1 MGSKSKSE
9 GRMSQFVEGWA
20 TLQVVRAGSSRLFWL
35 ALLLACLSGSLA
47 AQSVTKT
54 APGTVNAGATVNYS
68 IEVTNDSGS
77 SLSSISIQD
86 VFPSLVSYV
95 SAAGTNWTCTES
107 GGVVTC
113 TLSGS
118 LADGASSTLGLTG
131 TAGAPAED
139 TVTTNTVNLLVSGTQ
154 EATDSANTTVT
165 ADADLTLD
173 KSIVDGANRVNALT
187 VRGGDAVAFAVSV
200 TNTGPSPART
210 LQVRDVLPAG
220 FSYVSGAGSNW
231 SCAAAS
237 GTVTCTY
244 GVDLA
249 ANATAAELVI
259 NTTSPI
265 IDGTRDNTATA
276 RSIGDAAA
284 TFPFSSDTVT
294 VTLFRE
300 ADLRVTKSA
309 SPASALSGQ
318 PISYTYQVT
327 NNGPASATNLT
338 LTDVVDRAGL
348 PGTPTVTTGAANWSC
363 AWSGSPAVGESQL
376 DCSATA
382 SLPATGSNT
391 TTFTVE
397 ITAPTVNST
406 ITLSNQATVNADEA
420 LPTPANNSS
429 QTVDVEVVPAADL
442 SITARTSPSADQDA
456 ESIFDYS
463 VQVNNA
469 GPSTANNVVLT
480 DTVPAGALIRSASGS
495 GWSCEINQVVGSYR
509 CLRST
514 LASGASASINVS
526 TQLPRNPPTAGA
538 LTGVIGSGT
547 ASVSS
552 STADPASSNNSDAP
566 FDVTVAAV
574 WNLSIEKTASSPVV
588 VPGQSFQYFL
598 TVDNLGPSDLS
609 GGIRPELSDD
619 FDADLRG
626 GLDACG
632 VGSTV
637 PCWQCESTPRI
648 AQLSV
653 LDSDVTGLTGV
664 SGARQIAVS
673 PDRTHAF
680 VAGRFDGSIAV
691 LTRATA
697 RAAGFGELTYATFN
711 EDATAPRALAVHPS
725 GSWLVSADE
734 GASGS
739 LWVQSF
745 DSATSVLGTATA
757 VLTDLDGAAD
767 LEFNA
772 DGDVLY
778 IAESGSDTI
787 RIVAFDST
795 SASVSA
801 VGQVS
806 RSASGPNPVL
816 LDGVSRL
823 ALSADGSYLYAGATG
838 DRAIVGFLVDASTG
852 NLAALSTASVQPEV
866 GGQQIPFTALATSP
880 AGDEL
885 YAGGG
890 SRVLVYAVNASG
902 LLGSFEATSATAIP
916 ARLIDGVSDL
926 VVSPD
931 GDSLFVTA
939 TNDSAVSVFTRDAM
953 GDMVFQRSQALPDSL
968 LANGLAVD
976 AFGETLHV
984 VAGSSDP
991 AGSTEPDRS
1000 LVFTFSTAPTGG
1012 CEGVRPGDVISGDIS
1027 NLALDL
1033 PVGKTVTVVVDAGL
1047 SAGISSSIEEIDNIA
1062 SLVDAASASLND
1074 NALIEIRNATEVA
1087 VSMTA
1092 PGQRPVPG
1100 TEFAY
1105 TIEITNDGPGNLTGL
1120 AVLSEPPIFGGA
1132 NITGFVGGS
1141 LEWQCEATGNACCTS
1156 GGTPA
1161 QCGQIQPTPF
1171 VPGALSATPS
1181 QPNGHRVD
1189 MPSDSTLTFT
1199 LRGDLDSNSVPG
1211 ADLTSQVQLT
1221 MPDGI
1226 DPFVEADLS
1235 DSLTVVIDSQ
1245 ADLYVIKE
1253 SLGVVANTDPPVVEY
1268 LITVGNSGPSNVA
1281 GLTLSDPLNDPS
1293 DPVFDVAGSSWTC
1306 QVTDPGVDA
1315 ARTCCSYSGS
1325 ACAATDITTPQ
1336 SGAIAQNLALANGA
1350 EAQFILFAPVTAAGV
1365 ASVLNTA
1372 TVSAPPGVTD
1382 DDATNDESTAQARL
1396 LSTANLMLNKQI
1408 LGGTTQTPGE
1418 QVQFVINLESEGPD
1432 DVPVVIQD
1440 LLPPDLDNVT
1450 WTCEATTPI
1459 PGDLSYS
1466 FFPPPSPDVIQ
1477 PVDVV
1482 TSADGRHVYVLAAGG
1497 EFTAGE
1503 IKPASL
1509 IVYERNVVP
1518 GPAFG
1523 QLTEIDLEID
1533 GVNDDDDSG
1542 LAVEFLADARAM
1554 EISPDQRHLYVASG
1568 TPGAVVVFRRD
1579 VVSQSETFGHL
1590 TFVEARANG
1599 SDQPVDQT
1607 TPVSG
1612 LGGATAVRVSQDGA
1626 HVYVAAREEN
1636 AVAIFRRDTGTGV
1649 LSFQGKVE
1657 GPLGLFDPNSPDPL
1671 NPDLLDQNDVALR
1684 GALSIDIPPEDDF
1697 VYVTARGPVNLFSG
1711 TSWTSAS
1718 DRAAE
1723 GTQSYFVPNTPGIAV
1738 KYLELGQAAPIAST
1752 ADLTLSFKHIYSLD
1766 WATSC
1771 YDVGVLEISRDGG
1784 VTWDDVLELDGQA
1797 FVTGG
1802 YGAEVQ
1808 NGLEGNPLS
1817 GRAGWC
1823 RNSPG
1828 WSTGTFTDVEV
1839 DLSGISFP
1847 NGTIMIRFG
1856 LGEGTSFGNPGWW
1869 IDDIRLFNGTSPAG
1883 DIIADGA
1890 EGGSGGASIT
1900 VLSRV
1905 TDDSDANYGDLVPA
1919 DFLSLPNG
1927 ANLATM
1933 DASGLSYYIGSAD
1946 DQSITHFSRVSGE
1959 AGLDLVERVTLTASI
1974 EPPISAD
1981 SLSGLAAIEVS
1992 GDGEHLIASGAAVD
2006 RLVVFRRSPLSGELE
2021 AQQEL
2026 ELGEPAN
2033 DPVNGGIVGVRGIA
2047 FSNDGQQVFTVTSN
2061 NQLGVFARRAPDP
2074 TFGFLEAIIDGQDD
2088 GFTSDASGLL
2098 GARATAVSDDGRF
2111 VFVASFGQIASPQS
2125 GALVVLERDAGSTEP
2140 GRHLRFRQA
2149 LRNSI
2154 GGVTGMDGAIDLTV
2168 VDQDIYV
2175 AAERSNAVN
2184 HFRQDPTT
2192 GVVAFIASY
2201 VNGGAITGMSGAAAV
2216 VASPNGQQVYVAG
2229 RFDHAVAIFSRDPLT
2244 GALSFVGEAR
2254 NGEDGVFG
2262 MLGANAMA
2270 MSVDGEQLY
2279 VAARESNA
2287 VVVLDRDGDTL
2298 THRQTFFDGTE
2309 GAVLTSPTGIAVT
2322 NIVANRESTSEHVLV
2337 TSLDGNAVTVLK
2349 RLTDP
2354 TQPDLLGN
2362 IRFQQALI
2370 DGIGGVDGLRSPRGI
2385 VVDPNNDRVYVV
2397 SDDDDALVIFDRN
2410 TSPSGALFGNLAPL
2424 EIRRLGV
2431 GGVIGLDR
2439 PYGVAVSEGARR
2451 NIYVASLGGQS
2462 LTAFVRRSGSSCP
2475 AAGSGNLSEEVLI
2488 AAGGTVQFVITG
2500 TINPGAQDPL
2510 NNTATLEDVPG
2521 DPINNMGDTSAS
2533 SPEAMLV
2540 PHSELSVDKDNNQLS
2555 IVAGETTNY
2564 RIVVSNDGP
2573 SHARNVRIQDLLS
2586 LNPQFDESSAVW
2598 SCTAV
2603 GTGLLDREETRAEE
2617 GTSQAGLLGASGVVW
2632 TAAANPLLTERVYVT
2647 GVLGDALAVFS
2658 IDPVSGVLVP
2668 ETALSLVEGGSDAG
2682 GDPISGMRGARAVAA
2697 SSTGDNLYIVSQV
2710 DNSILV
2716 VDVSDDATGSLDIV
2730 QVLDDSMM
2738 NLEALDQLTD
2748 VVVSGDDANVY
2759 VAAANSNAIYVFDR
2773 LPSGQLSYSAVV
2785 TTDTSILIG
2794 GVSDLIMGPEDA
2806 HLYAAGTN
2814 DSAVAVFER
2823 DATGDLTHIQT
2834 RSSPSTPGL
2843 GGVTALAF
2851 DPAGEQLYALA
2862 RDDESIV
2869 VFNRNND
2876 DMDSQFGRLL
2886 SGVNQRI
2893 DRTTV
2898 PDLISPR
2905 DLVVSPDGSA
2915 AYVSSYGR
2923 NALLAFNRDRET
2935 GQLDYI
2941 TRYVDGSDDVGLTGA
2956 SALAIS
2962 PNGSEL
2968 VATSLLD
2975 DSVTRFTLSGFSRCE
2990 VDTDTGDVDLL
3001 VDIAAQGEVIIDL
3014 EVAVNPE
3021 VAPGGGAVPC
3031 PAPLDPERS
3040 CVVNT
3045 ADVQWTQGGTTRTLI
3060 ATDASF
3066 LDRAANL
3073 VISKN
3078 DSLAEFRGLAGA
3090 TAIDGTDLL
3099 GGHVYVAAPNE
3110 PGIGVYALEEVLGA
3124 PTGDYPLR
3132 FVEVLISGED
3142 GVSQLNGVSDVLVSP
3157 DGRHV
3162 YASSALDSAVVAFER
3177 TPISGELTIQAIYRN
3192 NNGGVS
3198 GLSGPRAMA
3207 MDSSGQFLYV
3217 AAENANS
3224 VVVFAREND
3233 PNAEGFGDLA
3243 WQASVQNGTD
3253 GVQDMIAPVHLSMA
3267 PDDRHIYVAA
3277 PGSNAVTVLRRE
3289 VDDNEPGFG
3298 NLTWIQSRRNLTGNV
3313 VGLLGVSRVLVSPD
3327 GEFVY
3332 AAGTGNNA
3340 VVVFDRISSATDNA
3354 FGRLTFIEAAVDGNG
3369 FSGLAGASDLA
3380 LLGAD
3385 ASLLAVTSPDTDSV
3399 ALLERDIANG
3409 SLSFLSQITEGD
3421 VQPGPVVVDGL
3432 LGTNALFA
3440 LPGESRLYAAS
3451 STPGAIVALDQA
3463 AGQYDFA
3470 GSVIQG
3476 DGGAVPGED
3485 VVYVIEVVNEG
3496 PSRVE
3501 NARVTDIFPPQ
3512 FQVVSWECSFGTPIL
3527 SSCPSSGTGN
3537 IDVLVDIDAG
3547 DALTFVATAQLRSD
3561 ASGVVTNRA
3570 TVTVPPGVVDLDP
3583 SSSEAVD
3590 DDTVV
3595 RARSDLAVTF
3605 AGLPA
3610 TLVAGA
3616 DLSYQ
3621 LNVENIGSS
3630 DSRGARV
3637 VHRLPEAFGQT
3648 AWVCEADREPGTL
3661 SLQPAPL
3668 SVLGT
3673 TRASAI
3679 SGDGRHVYVT
3689 GDTDAGVPAVVVFS
3703 RNTISGELQNIQL
3716 VENLTIEPDPDGD
3729 RVIDGLAG
3737 ARALSFS
3744 SDDRFLYVLGYADDA
3759 IAVFERDL
3767 ATGELIFLQV
3777 VRDNI
3782 GLVDGLGGAVALALS
3797 ENEEQIYIAGQ
3808 LDNAIAV
3815 FDRDASSGQVSFVQV
3830 LRNGVDGI
3838 EDLSFPSD
3846 LLVTDSDATVLVA
3859 SSGADALLR
3868 FDRAANGQ
3876 LTFAESVIDGQ
3887 VVEIGVDSFI
3897 VDGLGGV
3904 RSMVLSDDGRWL
3916 YTYGRTGVDQ
3926 VLAVFERTA
3935 PDQLVPT
3942 RALRENDP
3950 VGVPPVPL
3958 TGLISASGLELT
3970 EDGQQLYLA
3979 GLDDLQANRSLAAF
3993 RILEGADLQFLGRF
4007 EGSAA
4012 DQPGAVHSLTASAD
4026 GRHIYSNGA
4035 GFENTDIWQLLGGSI
4050 CGRAGEVIVLDA
4062 VDLEAGGVLTYEIST
4077 NVLANARGEVTLD
4090 AVIDP
4095 AVAREDTDL
4104 ANNVDSE
4111 TLQISVEAALEV
4123 IKTRSTDPI
4132 VAGEPVIW
4140 DILINNNGPSS
4151 LLGVDVQDALP
4162 ALPGAIA
4169 NPMAAG
4175 VVSGSAQ
4182 WVCLGDD
4189 HLDASQS
4196 FVTSELAGARGVAF
4210 SPDGLWAAAASQTG
4224 DSLTLYQ
4231 RSPAT
4236 GALVEVDQ
4244 VVDGDDIVD
4253 QDNVVIG
4260 VVSGL
4265 DGAFDVAF
4273 SPDQAHLVV
4282 ASADS
4287 NALAVFALDSDNAEL
4302 DFVESKFD
4310 DPPQGQPDEVFNL
4323 NEPVRVKF
4331 SPDGERVVVAAR
4343 GSNAMTVFT
4352 RQSVSGSLT
4361 WLESWRSGL
4370 NDLPLNAL
4378 DGISDL
4384 VFSPD
4389 GAFIYVAATEND
4401 SVGIFRRD
4409 EAGNISWVRSLAN
4422 GQAQPNGSVVGL
4434 GLVQSLAISPKGR
4447 HLYAVSLSEDSLT
4460 LFERNEATGELVLQE
4475 HYRDGVAGFE
4485 SLDGANGVLVSP
4497 DGENVIVSARNDA
4510 SIVVFS
4516 RDWSDGRVRTIE
4528 IENDPSLLDVRR
4540 MSIAPD
4546 GGSVLVSS
4554 GDQGGTIINL
4564 RRQPEGY
4571 CGLDS
4576 SSSDELLDTVD
4587 IAAGGALRYQVE
4599 ALVHPGARGVL
4610 ENTVSLTAPPNTVV
4624 LPGSQMSDTE
4634 SGPIAVVSDL
4644 SLVKTID
4651 GDASSLI
4658 GGGLVRFVLDITNDG
4673 PSHAFGARLQDFLPP
4688 AIVGSF
4694 WTCQPLPSGTSQSVC
4709 PVSGNGDLDEI
4720 VDVVAGERLLVI
4732 IDAQIASDFL
4742 GQITNTAV
4750 VTESVDSSDPDQ
4762 GNNSSTVTATV
4773 SAVADVAIAKLV
4785 NPTALIAGELVEFT
4799 LLIDNFG
4806 PSDAQSV
4813 SYTDL
4818 IPPEFIDPQWT
4829 CVESGGAVCP
4839 TVSGIG
4845 DVIDTVALP
4854 SGGRLEYTIL
4864 AQVDP
4869 FQAAPSVLS
4878 NEAQVVVSGTDVSD
4892 PDLGNNTSLVELA
4905 VVGSEADL
4913 SVRKTA
4919 STNNG
4924 LPGDALSYEIVVA
4937 NAGPSGSIEARII
4950 DLMPPELIN
4959 VTWSCQATGGA
4970 VCPVAIGTDDI
4981 DLSLSFPPDSGL
4993 VIDVVAEIDPAAT
5006 ASPDVRIINRVEVAP
5021 VEGAID
5027 PELGNNQA
5035 AAVTVL
5041 DLDVMFRDRFEDR
5054 NALNGDAEQ

>member
-1 MGSKSKSE
+1 M
-9 GRMSQFVEGWA
+9 
-20 TLQVVRAGSSRLFWL
+20 VRAGSSRLLWL
-35 ALLLACLSGSLA
+35 TLLLVCLSGSLA

-68 IEVTNDSGS
+68 IEVTNDSGG
-77 SLSSISIQD
+77 SLSNISIQD
-86 VFPSLVSYV
+86 TFPSLVSYV
-95 SAAGTNWTCTES
+95 SASGTNWACTES

-118 LADGASSTLGLTG
+118 LADGASSTLALTG

-139 TVTTNTVNLLVSGTQ
+139 TVTTNTVNLLVNGTQ

-210 LQVRDVLPAG
+210 LQVRDTLPAG
-220 FSYVSGAGSNW
+220 FSFVSGIGTNW
-231 SCAAAS
+231 SCTAAS
-237 GTVTCTY
+237 AVVTCTY

-249 ANATAAELVI
+249 ASATAPELVI

-276 RSIGDAAA
+276 RSIGDAAG
-284 TFPFSSDTVT
+284 TFPFPSDTVT

-309 SPASALSGQ
+309 SPASVLSGQ

-338 LTDVVDRAGL
+338 LTDVFDRAGL
-348 PGTPTVTTGAANWSC
+348 PGTPIVTAGAANWSC
-363 AWSGSPAVGESQL
+363 VWSGSPAVGESQL
-376 DCSATA
+376 DCSAAA
-382 SLPATGSNT
+382 SLPATAGSNS
-391 TTFTVE
+391 TTFTVQ

-406 ITLSNQATVNADEA
+406 ITLGNQATVNADEA

-429 QTVDVEVVPAADL
+429 QAVSVEVVPAADL
-442 SITARTSPSADQDA
+442 SLTARTSPAANQSA
-456 ESIFDYS
+456 ESVFAYN

-469 GPSTANNVVLT
+469 GPSTANSVVLT
-480 DTVPAGALIRSASGS
+480 DTVPAGALIRSASGT
-495 GWSCEINQVVGSYR
+495 GWSCDINQVTGTYR

-514 LASGASASINVS
+514 LDSGASSTVTVS
-526 TQLPRNPPTAGA
+526 TQLPRNPPTAGT
-538 LTGVIGSGT
+538 LSGPISSGT

-552 STADPASSNNSDAP
+552 ATADPDSSNNSDAP
-566 FDVTVAAV
+566 FSVTVAAV
-574 WNLSIEKTASSPVV
+574 WDLSIEKTASSPVV
-588 VPGQSFQYFL
+588 VPGQSFQYFI

-609 GGIRPELSDD
+609 GGIRPALSDD
-619 FDADLRG
+619 FDANLRG

-637 PCWQCESTPRI
+637 PCWQCESAPRLT
-648 AQLSV
+648 QLSV
-653 LDSDVTGLTGV
+653 LDSDVTGLTGI
-664 SGARQIAVS
+664 SGARQIAVT
-673 PDRTHAF
+673 PDRSHAF

-697 RAAGFGELTYATFN
+697 RAAGFGELTYSSFN
-711 EDATAPRALAVHPS
+711 GDATAPSALAVHP
-725 GSWLVSADE
+725 GGGWLVSADA
-734 GASGS
+734 GSAGS

-745 DSATSVLGTATA
+745 DSSTSVLGTATA

-778 IAESGSDTI
+778 IAESGSDRI
-787 RIVAFDST
+787 RIVAFDSG
-795 SASVSA
+795 SGAVSA
-801 VGQVS
+801 IGQVT
-806 RSASGPNPVL
+806 RNASGPNPVL

-823 ALSADGSYLYAGATG
+823 ALSSNGSYLYAAGTG
-838 DRAIVGFLVDASTG
+838 DNALVGFLVDGATG
-852 NLAALSTASVQPEV
+852 NLAALSTASVQPQV
-866 GGQQIPFTALATSP
+866 GGQPIPFTALATSP
-880 AGDEL
+880 AGGEL

-890 SRVLVYAVNASG
+890 SRVLVYTVNPSG

-916 ARLIDGVSDL
+916 AQLIDGVSDL

-931 GDSLFVTA
+931 GNSVFVTA

-953 GDMVFQRSQALPDSL
+953 GDMVFQRSQTLPDNL
-968 LANGLAVD
+968 LANGLAID
-976 AFGETLHV
+976 AFGETVHV
-984 VAGSSDP
+984 VASSSDP
-991 AGSTEPDRS
+991 TGSTEPDRS

-1012 CEGVRPGDVISGDIS
+1012 CEGVRPGDVVSGDITD
-1027 NLALDL
+1027 LALNL

-1047 SAGISSSIEEIDNIA
+1047 SASISSTIEEIDNVA
-1062 SLVDAASASLND
+1062 SLVDAASASSSD
-1074 NALIEIRNATEVA
+1074 NALIEVRNATEVA
-1087 VSMTA
+1087 VSLTA

-1132 NITGFVGGS
+1132 NTTGFVSGS

-1211 ADLTSQVQLT
+1211 ADLTSEVQLT
-1221 MPDGI
+1221 MPAGI
-1226 DPFVEADLS
+1226 DPFLVDDLN

-1306 QVTDPGVDA
+1306 QVTDPGADA
-1315 ARTCCSYSGS
+1315 SRSCCSYSGS
-1325 ACAATDITTPQ
+1325 ACTATDIATPQ
-1336 SGAIAQNLALANGA
+1336 SGAIAQTLALANGA
-1350 EAQFILFAPVTAAGV
+1350 EAQFILFAPVTATGV
-1365 ASVLNTA
+1365 AAVQNTA
-1372 TVSAPPGVTD
+1372 SVAAPVGVTD
-1382 DDATNDESTAQARL
+1382 DDATNDDSTAQARL

-1432 DVPVVIQD
+1432 DVPVVVQD

-1450 WTCEATTPI
+1450 WSCEATTPI
-1459 PGDLSYS
+1459 PGDLTYS

-1482 TSADGRHVYVLAAGG
+1482 TSTDGRHVYVLAAGG

-1503 IKPASL
+1503 ITPASL

-1518 GPAFG
+1518 GPNFG

-1542 LAVEFLADARAM
+1542 LAVESLADARALAL
-1554 EISPDQRHLYVASG
+1554 SPDQRHLYVASG

-1590 TFVEARANG
+1590 TFVEARENG
-1599 SDQPVDQT
+1599 SNQPVDQI

-1612 LGGATAVRVSQDGA
+1612 LGGATAVRVSQDGG

-1636 AVAIFRRDTGTGV
+1636 AVAIFRRDSGTGV

-1671 NPDLLDQNDVALR
+1671 NPDLLDPNDVAFR

-1697 VYVTARGPVNLFSG
+1697 VYVTSRGPVNLFSG
-1711 TSWTSAS
+1711 ANWTSVG

-1738 KYLELGQAAPIAST
+1738 KYLELEQVAPVVST
-1752 ADLTLSFKHIYSLD
+1752 TDLTLSFKHIYSLD

-1784 VTWDDVLELDGQA
+1784 ATWDDVLALDENA

-1808 NGLEGNPLS
+1808 NGLEGNPLN
-1817 GRAGWC
+1817 GRPGWC

-1869 IDDIRLFNGTSPAG
+1869 IDDIRLFNGTSPGG

-1900 VLSRV
+1900 VLSRI
-1905 TDDSDANYGDLVPA
+1905 TDDTDANYGDLAPA
-1919 DFLSLPNG
+1919 DFLPLPNG

-1933 DASGLSYYIGSAD
+1933 DASGLSYYVGSAD
-1946 DQSITHFSRVSGE
+1946 DQSISHFSRVSGE
-1959 AGLDLVERVTLTASI
+1959 AGLNLVETVRLTASI

-2047 FSNDGQQVFTVTSN
+2047 FSSDGQQVFTVTSN

-2088 GFTSDASGLL
+2088 GFTSEASGLL

-2140 GRHLRFRQA
+2140 GRHLRFRQS
-2149 LRNSI
+2149 LRNNI

-2192 GVVAFIASY
+2192 GVVTFIASY
-2201 VNGGAITGMSGAAAV
+2201 VNGGGITGMSGAAAV
-2216 VASPNGQQVYVAG
+2216 IASPNGQQVYVAG
-2229 RFDHAVAIFSRDPLT
+2229 RFDHAVAIFSRDPVS

-2254 NGEDGVFG
+2254 NGEDGVVG

-2298 THRQTFFDGTE
+2298 AHRQTFFDGTD

-2370 DGIGGVDGLRSPRGI
+2370 DGVNGVDGLRSPRGI
-2385 VVDPNNDRVYVV
+2385 VVDPSNDRVYVV

-2439 PYGVAVSEGARR
+2439 PYGVAVSQGARR

-2500 TINPGAQDPL
+2500 TINPGAEDPL
-2510 NNTATLEDVPG
+2510 NNTATLEDVVG
-2521 DPINNMGDTSAS
+2521 DPINNTGDTSAS
-2533 SPEAMLV
+2533 SPEAILV
-2540 PHSELSVDKDNNQLS
+2540 PRSELAVDKDNNQLS

-2573 SHARNVRIQDLLS
+2573 SHARGVRIRDLLS
-2586 LNPQFDESSAVW
+2586 ANPQFDENSAVW

-2632 TAAANPLLTERVYVT
+2632 TPAANPLLTERVYVT

-2668 ETALSLVEGGSDAG
+2668 ETALSLIEGGSDAG
-2682 GDPISGMRGARAVAA
+2682 TDPIGDPVSGMRGARAVAS

-2730 QVLDDSMM
+2730 QVLDDSMV
-2738 NLEALDQLTD
+2738 NLEGLDQLTD

-2759 VAAANSNAIYVFDR
+2759 VAASNSNAIYVFDR
-2773 LPSGQLSYSAVV
+2773 LPNGQLSYSAVV
-2785 TTDTSILIG
+2785 NTDASILIG
-2794 GVSDLIMGPEDA
+2794 GVSDLLMGPEDR

-2851 DPAGEQLYALA
+2851 DADGEQLYALA

-2876 DMDSQFGRLL
+2876 DTDSQFGRLL

-2893 DRTTV
+2893 DRTAV

-2905 DLVVSPDGSA
+2905 DIVVSPDGSA

-2923 NALLAFNRDRET
+2923 NALLVFNRDRDT

-2941 TRYVDGSDDVGLTGA
+2941 TRYVDGSDEVGLTGA

-2962 PNGSEL
+2962 PSGSEL
-2968 VATSLLD
+2968 VATALLD
-2975 DSVTRFTLSGFSRCE
+2975 DSVTRFTLSGFSRCT
-2990 VDTDTGDVDLL
+2990 VDTGTGDVDLL

-3014 EVAVNPE
+3014 DVAVRPE
-3021 VAPGGGAVPC
+3021 IAPDDGAVSC

-3045 ADVQWTQGGTTRTLI
+3045 ADVEWTQGGTTRNLI

-3066 LDRAANL
+3066 LDRATNL
-3073 VISKN
+3073 IISKN
-3078 DSLAEFRGLAGA
+3078 DGLAEFRGLAGA

-3110 PGIGVYALEEVLGA
+3110 PGIGVYALEEVVGA
-3124 PTGDYPLR
+3124 PTGDYPVR
-3132 FVEVLISGED
+3132 FVEVLVSGED
-3142 GVSQLNGVSDVLVSP
+3142 GVSQLNGISDVLVSP

-3198 GLSGPRAMA
+3198 GLSGPRAMT
-3207 MDSSGQFLYV
+3207 MDSSGRFLYV

-3224 VVVFAREND
+3224 VVVFARQND
-3233 PNAEGFGDLA
+3233 SDAEGFGDLT

-3253 GVQDMIAPVHLSMA
+3253 GVQDMIAPVHLTLS

-3289 VDDNEPGFG
+3289 VDENEPDFG

-3380 LLGAD
+3380 LLGAN
-3385 ASLLAVTSPDTDSV
+3385 ASLLAVTSPDTNTV
-3399 ALLERDIANG
+3399 ALLGRDIATG
-3409 SLSFLSQITEGD
+3409 SLGFLGQISEGD
-3421 VQPGPVVVDGL
+3421 VQAGPVVVDGL
-3432 LGTNALFA
+3432 VGANALFA

-3451 STPGAIVALDQA
+3451 STPGAIVALDENG
-3463 AGQYDFA
+3463 GQYDFA

-3547 DALTFVATAQLRSD
+3547 DTLTFVATAQLRSD

-3616 DLSYQ
+3616 DLTYQ

-3637 VHRLPEAFGQT
+3637 EHRLPEAFGQT

-3661 SLQPAPL
+3661 SLQPSPL
-3668 SVLGT
+3668 RVLDV

-3689 GDTDAGVPAVVVFS
+3689 GDTDSGVPALVVYS

-3767 ATGELIFLQV
+3767 ATGELTFLQV

-3782 GLVDGLGGAVALALS
+3782 GVVDGLGGAIALALS
-3797 ENEEQIYIAGQ
+3797 DDEQQIYVAGQ

-3815 FDRDASSGQVSFVQV
+3815 FDRDATSGQVSFVQV
-3830 LRNGVDGI
+3830 LRNGSDGVQ
-3838 EDLSFPSD
+3838 DLSFPSD
-3846 LLVTDSDATVLVA
+3846 LLVTDSDGTVLVA

-3868 FDRAANGQ
+3868 FDRGANGQ
-3876 LTFAESVIDGQ
+3876 LTFADSIIDGQ
-3887 VVEIGVDSFI
+3887 VVEVGVDSFL

-3916 YTYGRTGVDQ
+3916 YTYGRTGIDQ
-3926 VLAVFERTA
+3926 VLGVFERPA

-3958 TGLISASGLELT
+3958 TGLVSASGLELT

-3979 GLDDLQANRSLAAF
+3979 GLDDLQASRSLAAF

-4007 EGSAA
+4007 DGSAA
-4012 DQPGAVHSLTASAD
+4012 DSPGALHSLTVSAD
-4026 GRHIYSNGA
+4026 GRHLYSNGA
-4035 GFENTDIWQLLGGSI
+4035 GFENTDVWQLLGGSI

-4095 AVAREDTDL
+4095 ATAREDTNL
-4104 ANNVDSE
+4104 ANNVDSQ
-4111 TLQISVEAALEV
+4111 TLPITVEAELEV

-4132 VAGEPVIW
+4132 VAGEPVTW
-4140 DILINNNGPSS
+4140 DIVINNNGPSS

-4162 ALPGAIA
+4162 ALPGALA
-4169 NPMAAG
+4169 NPMAPG

-4182 WVCLGDD
+4182 WICLGDD
-4189 HLDASQS
+4189 HLDPSQTFAS
-4196 FVTSELAGARGVAF
+4196 SELAGARGVAI

-4231 RSPAT
+4231 RNPAT
-4236 GALVEVDQ
+4236 GALVQVDQ

-4253 QDNVVIG
+4253 QDEVVIG

-4287 NALAVFALDSDNAEL
+4287 NALAVFALDADNSALE
-4302 DFVESKFD
+4302 FVESKFD
-4310 DPPQGQPDEVFNL
+4310 EPPQGEPDEVFDL
-4323 NEPVRVKF
+4323 NEPVRVRF
-4331 SPDGERVVVAAR
+4331 SPDGERVLFAAR

-4352 RQSVSGSLT
+4352 RQAVSGRLT

-4370 NDLPLNAL
+4370 DDLPLNAL

-4401 SVGIFRRD
+4401 SIGIFRRD
-4409 EAGNISWVRSLAN
+4409 GAGNISWVESLSN

-4460 LFERNEATGELVLQE
+4460 LFERDETSGLLELTA
-4475 HYRDGVAGFE
+4475 HYRDGVNGFE
-4485 SLDGANGVLVSP
+4485 SLDGANGVIVSP

-4510 SIVVFS
+4510 SIAVFS

-4528 IENDPSLLDVRR
+4528 IESDPALFDVRR

-4546 GGSVLVSS
+4546 GGSLLVSS
-4554 GDQGGTIINL
+4554 GAQTGTVINL
-4564 RRQPEGY
+4564 RRQAEGY
-4571 CGLDS
+4571 CGLDTS
-4576 SSSDELLDTVD
+4576 TADELIDTVD
-4587 IAAGGALRYQVE
+4587 VAAGGTLRYQVE

-4624 LPGSQMSDTE
+4624 LPGSQMTDTE
-4634 SGPIAVVSDL
+4634 SGPITVVSDL
-4644 SLVKTID
+4644 SVVKTID

-4673 PSHAFGARLQDFLPP
+4673 PSHAFGASLQDVLPP
-4688 AIVGSF
+4688 SIVGSF
-4694 WTCQPLPSGTSQSVC
+4694 WTCQPLPSGSSQSVC
-4709 PVSGNGDLDEI
+4709 PVSGSGDLDEI

-4750 VTESVDSSDPDQ
+4750 VTESIDSSDPDQ
-4762 GNNSSTVTATV
+4762 DNNSSTVTATV

-4813 SYTDL
+4813 TYTDIL
-4818 IPPEFIDPQWT
+4818 PPEFVDPQWT

-4854 SGGRLEYTIL
+4854 SGGRLEYRIL

-4869 FQAAPSVLS
+4869 FLPPATLLT
-4878 NEAQVVVSGTDVSD
+4878 NEADVVVSGTDVSD
-4892 PDLGNNTSLVELA
+4892 PDLGNNSAFVELA

-4919 STNNG
+4919 STNNA
-4924 LPGDALSYEIVVA
+4924 LPGDAVSYEIVVA
-4937 NAGPSGSIEARII
+4937 NAGPSGSLEARII

-4970 VCPVAIGTDDI
+4970 VCPVATGSDDI

-4993 VIDVVAEIDPAAT
+4993 VIDVQAEIDPAAT
-5006 ASPDVRIINRVEVAP
+5006 ASPDTRIINRVEILP

-5041 DLDVMFRDRFEDR
+5041 DLDVMFRDRFEGED
-5054 NALNGDAEQ
+5054 ALNGEGDQ